1 MRAGDLGN
9 RTFSPWA
16 EHPEMTTECTLR
28 RWEPLRMLREHRSKL
43 LVGTVAA
50 TALLAL
56 SGCSGSGQTDG
67 AVPEEGMQPPDT
79 SIADALSENEM
90 GATLDFAAL
99 LPSGATGAVIACPG
113 DTVESLAEST
123 GIDAGNY
130 ELADGTLP
138 VADGSFALLFGD
150 AEDRITTST
159 LYTGEGVDLCAG
171 DAVASTYL
179 GSGARIM
186 LTGSTGAWAPIGV
199 E

>member
-1 MRAGDLGN
+1 
-9 RTFSPWA
+9 
-16 EHPEMTTECTLR
+16 
-28 RWEPLRMLREHRSKL
+28 MLREHRSKL
-43 LVGTVAA
+43 LAGAATV

-56 SGCSGSGQTDG
+56 SGCSGSEQTDD
-67 AVPEEGMQPPDT
+67 AAPEEGMQPPGT

-90 GATLDFAAL
+90 GATLDFGAL

-113 DTVESLAEST
+113 DTVESLVEST
-123 GIDAGNY
+123 GIDEGSY
-130 ELADGTLP
+130 ELPDGTLP
-138 VADGSFALLFGD
+138 VADGSFTLLFGD

-159 LYTGEGVDLCAG
+159 VYTGEGVDLCSG

-186 LTGSTGAWAPIGV
+186 LTGSGGAWTPIGV